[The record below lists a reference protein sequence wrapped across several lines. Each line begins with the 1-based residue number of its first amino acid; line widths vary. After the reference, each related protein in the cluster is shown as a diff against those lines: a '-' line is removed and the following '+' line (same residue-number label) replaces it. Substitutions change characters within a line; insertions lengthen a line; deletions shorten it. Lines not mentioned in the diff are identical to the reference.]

1 MILARYHAYHSAV
14 NSFGLTHWHLVEYLK
29 RRSYSSCGAAL
40 WHGVDIENAGDV
52 AFAAAAGPDS
62 AAIRYGSWKF
72 VFADYVIVNG
82 SEGSGC
88 CVKVA

>member
-1 MILARYHAYHSAV
+1 M
-14 NSFGLTHWHLVEYLK
+14 ECLK

-40 WHGVDIENAGDV
+40 WHGVDIENAVDV
-52 AFAAAAGPDS
+52 ASAAGPDS